1 MRALY
6 AASTGMQAQELNVQV
21 ISNNIA
27 NLRTTGYKRQRAQFQ
42 DLLYDTLRRAG
53 TATSEQNTQVPSGIQ
68 LGSGVKTASTA
79 RVMSQGTLTPTEQ
92 QYDVAIRGDGFF
104 QVTLPDGRTAYTRDG
119 SFELDGTGQLVTH
132 DGYLINPQITVPQ
145 NASSISI
152 SASGIVQAT
161 VPTSTTPTTLGTL
174 QLARFINRGGLESIG
189 DNLFVETAA
198 SGQPITGNPQA
209 EGFGSLQ
216 QSYLEEANVNAVTEI
231 SSLIA
236 AQRAYEMNAKV
247 VTATDQMLSTTS
259 QMFRG

>member
-6 AASTGMQAQELNVQV
+6 AASTGMMAQELNVQV

-53 TATSEQNTQVPSGIQ
+53 TATSDQNTQVPSGIQ
-68 LGSGVKTASTA
+68 IGAGVKTASTG

-104 QVTLPDGRTAYTRDG
+104 QISLPDGRTAYSRDG
-119 SFELDGTGQLVTH
+119 SFELDSSGQLVNH
-132 DGYLINPQITVPQ
+132 DGYLVSPQITVPE
-145 NASSISI
+145 NAVSVSISP
-152 SASGIVQAT
+152 SGIVQAT
-161 VPTSTTPTTLGTL
+161 VPTSTTPTTLGQI
-174 QLARFINRGGLESIG
+174 QLARFVNRGGLEAIG
-189 DNLFVETAA
+189 DNLFIETPA
-198 SGQPITGNPQA
+198 SGQPITGNPTA
-209 EGFGSLQ
+209 EGYGSLQ

-231 SSLIA
+231 SMLIA